1 MNEDLFAV
9 NESRP
14 TAVDIVIDKVKE
26 LLISKKLK
34 PGELI
39 PSESALAESLK
50 VSRSSVREALKM
62 LSAYGVV
69 EIKRGAGTF
78 ISSASNKRMFDFSLF
93 QLLVQENDY
102 TSLTQVRGIL
112 EEGIVKLVIQF
123 ATDDELTVMQKKNN
137 EFLAELSKPDVSS
150 EKVSELDM
158 QYHCLMSK
166 YSHNNIMENIYN
178 FVIGLFAPTMN
189 PTHVVVPESH
199 RLLQQA
205 IEARDEEI
213 AVEQVRSHIEIWK
226 KTHESIIDKQ

>member
-1 MNEDLFAV
+1 MSEDLFVV

-26 LLISKKLK
+26 LLIKKKLK
-34 PGELI
+34 PGEMI

-62 LSAYGVV
+62 LSAYGVI

-93 QLLVQENDY
+93 QLLVQEEDY
-102 TSLTQVRGIL
+102 TSLTQVRGVL

-123 ATDDELTVMQKKNN
+123 ATDDELAVMEEKNN
-137 EFLAELSKPDVSS
+137 EFLTELAKPGASL
-150 EKVSELDM
+150 EKVSELDI
-158 QYHCLMSK
+158 QYHRLMSK
-166 YSHNNIMENIYN
+166 YSHNSIMENIYN
-178 FVIGLFAPTMN
+178 FVIGLFAPTIN
-189 PTHVVVPESH
+189 PINSIVPDSH

-205 IEARDEEI
+205 IVARDEEK
-213 AVEQVRSHIEIWK
+213 AVEQARSHIAIWIK
-226 KTHESIIDKQ
+226 SHEALGRNI